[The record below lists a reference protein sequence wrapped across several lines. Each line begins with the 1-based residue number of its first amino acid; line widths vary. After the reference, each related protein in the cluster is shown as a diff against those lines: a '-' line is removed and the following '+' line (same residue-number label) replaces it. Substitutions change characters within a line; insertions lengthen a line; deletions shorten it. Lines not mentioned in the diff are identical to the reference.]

1 MWGVPE
7 FTTIAD
13 SLPVSW
19 PVLVMML
26 VAAGLA
32 GWIDAVVG
40 GGGLIQ
46 LPAVVLGLPS
56 SLPTGS
62 VLGVNKMAS
71 FAGTFAS
78 ANVYLRRVRVRAAT
92 LVPVVLGAYSGSTMG
107 ALISRTIPRA
117 VFTPIVL
124 VAVVFV
130 ATTVWRRKQLGLEH
144 HPRFSGWAAVWRCL
158 VIGLVV
164 GCYDGII
171 GPGAGSFFVLGFVA
185 VLGYGFLQASV
196 HAKLANL
203 VTNLAS
209 LVVYGLHGE
218 LLVAMGLVMAAA
230 NLAGGLVGARMAIR
244 HGNAFVRRVF
254 LVVMVIMVTWLAIE
268 TARSLV

>member
-1 MWGVPE
+1 
-7 FTTIAD
+7 
-13 SLPVSW
+13 
-19 PVLVMML
+19 MML

-62 VLGVNKMAS
+62 VLGVNKMSA

-78 ANVYLRRVRVRAAT
+78 ATVYLRRVPVRAAT
-92 LVPVVLGAYSGSTMG
+92 LVPVICGAYTGSTIG
-107 ALISRTIPRA
+107 ALTSRAIPRS

-124 VAVVFV
+124 VVVVCVAV
-130 ATTVWRRKQLGLEH
+130 TVWRRKQLGLEH
-144 HPRFSGWAAVWRCL
+144 HPRFTGLAGVWRCL
-158 VIGLVV
+158 LIGLVV
-164 GCYDGII
+164 GGYDGII
-171 GPGAGSFFVLGFVA
+171 GPGAGSFFVLGFVT
-185 VLGYGFLQASV
+185 VLGHGFLQASV

-209 LVVYGLHGE
+209 LVVYGIHGE
-218 LLVAMGLVMAAA
+218 LLVATGLVLAAA
-230 NLAGGLVGARMAIR
+230 NLTGGMVGARMAIR

-254 LVVMVIMVTWLAIE
+254 LVVMAVMVTWLAVE
-268 TARSLV
+268 TVSSLT